1 MSQPRRGRRQVSQK
15 SQLPLVF
22 GIGAA
27 ILVLVVVGVI
37 LLNRGNGS
45 EIEKVTVAE
54 GTTAPSTTGVVQ
66 ELPDEGQQHV
76 ADGTKVEYK
85 QNPPT
90 SGSHWSGPAQWG
102 LYQTNPPEDER
113 IVHNMEHGGVII
125 WFKPSATSAAENEQ
139 LVKLFTAL
147 SAEQYRTILVSRENM
162 DSKVALTAWNHRQL
176 LDSVDETAIQAFFNE
191 YILKGPECVNLR
203 CPQ

>member
-1 MSQPRRGRRQVSQK
+1 MSQPRRGRRQVGQQSR
-15 SQLPLVF
+15 LPLFF
-22 GIGAA
+22 GIGAVL
-27 ILVLVVVGVI
+27 LVIVVIAVVV
-37 LLNRGNGS
+37 LNGGGDKV
-45 EIEKVTVAE
+45 EKVTVAA

-76 ADGTKVEYK
+76 ADGEKVAYK

-90 SGSHWSGPAQWG
+90 SGSHWAGPAQWG

-125 WFKPSATSAAENEQ
+125 WFKPSAVSAAENDQ
-139 LVKLFTAL
+139 LVKLFTTL

-162 DSKVALTAWNHRQL
+162 DTKIAMTAWNHRQL
-176 LDSVDETAIQAFFNE
+176 LDSVDETAIRAFFDE
-191 YILKGPECVNLR
+191 FILKGPECVNLR